1 MRGRFKSVLK
11 TRTFTVWRTTKKSFE
26 DEDEDEYDDEDD

>member
-26 DEDEDEYDDEDD
+26 DEDEYDDEDD